1 MIKLPKKFF
10 FYRQLD
16 KMDCGPTCL
25 RMIAKYYGKNYS
37 IKTLRE
43 LLNVRQSGTTLQ
55 SLIGTSNKIGFETQ
69 LRSLAM
75 EQLTAITLP
84 CILHW
89 DRKHFVV
96 LPPQDFNFRKKTSKI
111 LIADPAFGMVRLS
124 QTSFLKAWM
133 GDHAQT
139 GYALSLEPV
148 LVAESFIDGI
158 KSPGLFSLYKHLVP
172 YKKYISLILIGM
184 LFISL
189 FSLILP
195 FFTQNMVD
203 VGINNKDYQFIYL
216 MFYSQLFIFIG
227 TTAIETIRSWITI
240 HMSSRINI
248 SLVSSFLKK
257 LMKLPMHFFD
267 TRFSGDIM
275 QRVLDNSRIDQFL
288 TSTVISSLFSVI
300 NLIAFSIVLIS
311 YNVSIFYI
319 FITGSVLSI
328 LWISFFMRRRRH
340 LDYEKFSVLGNNQNN
355 IIEMIAGIQE
365 IKING
370 AEQFQYSK
378 WEKAQGQLFKTNLNS
393 LAVGQLQNLGYL
405 FFTQLKNIVISFIAA
420 KGVIDGSITM
430 GMMLSISYISGQLNG
445 PVNQLLSSIQSAQDS
460 KLSLERLSEVHLI
473 EHEDS
478 KIDEESEYSLQ
489 KIEGQNLILSNL
501 NFKFPGDDSPLV
513 LKDINLEIPYG
524 KVTAIVGPSGSG
536 KTTLMKILLK
546 FYEPSSGGLTLGN
559 KPLESLSS
567 ANWRRECGVVLSD
580 GYIFSDTIAK
590 NICLCDTF
598 DEERLTFSL
607 KMAALN
613 ETIEGLRT
621 GVATIIGAS
630 GQSLSSGQKQRV
642 LLARAIYKNPKFLF
656 LDEATS
662 SLDANTENVIHSN
675 LSKFYCGKTV
685 FIIAHRLSTVMQAD
699 QIIVLDKGQIV
710 EVGNH
715 DSLTKKR
722 DKYYHLVKNQ
732 LSLQN

>member
-1 MIKLPKKFF
+1 
-10 FYRQLD
+10 
-16 KMDCGPTCL
+16 
-25 RMIAKYYGKNYS
+25 
-37 IKTLRE
+37 
-43 LLNVRQSGTTLQ
+43 
-55 SLIGTSNKIGFETQ
+55 
-69 LRSLAM
+69 
-75 EQLTAITLP
+75 
-84 CILHW
+84 
-89 DRKHFVV
+89 
-96 LPPQDFNFRKKTSKI
+96 
-111 LIADPAFGMVRLS
+111 
-124 QTSFLKAWM
+124 
-133 GDHAQT
+133 
-139 GYALSLEPV
+139 
-148 LVAESFIDGI
+148 
-158 KSPGLFSLYKHLVP
+158 
-172 YKKYISLILIGM
+172 
-184 LFISL
+184 
-189 FSLILP
+189 
-195 FFTQNMVD
+195 
-203 VGINNKDYQFIYL
+203 
-216 MFYSQLFIFIG
+216 
-227 TTAIETIRSWITI
+227 
-240 HMSSRINI
+240 
-248 SLVSSFLKK
+248 
-257 LMKLPMHFFD
+257 
-267 TRFSGDIM
+267 
-275 QRVLDNSRIDQFL
+275 
-288 TSTVISSLFSVI
+288 
-300 NLIAFSIVLIS
+300 
-311 YNVSIFYI
+311 
-319 FITGSVLSI
+319 
-328 LWISFFMRRRRH
+328 
-340 LDYEKFSVLGNNQNN
+340 
-355 IIEMIAGIQE
+355 
-365 IKING
+365 
-370 AEQFQYSK
+370 
-378 WEKAQGQLFKTNLNS
+378 
-393 LAVGQLQNLGYL
+393 
-405 FFTQLKNIVISFIAA
+405 
-420 KGVIDGSITM
+420 
-430 GMMLSISYISGQLNG
+430 
-445 PVNQLLSSIQSAQDS
+445 
-460 KLSLERLSEVHLI
+460 
-473 EHEDS
+473 
-478 KIDEESEYSLQ
+478 
-489 KIEGQNLILSNL
+489 L